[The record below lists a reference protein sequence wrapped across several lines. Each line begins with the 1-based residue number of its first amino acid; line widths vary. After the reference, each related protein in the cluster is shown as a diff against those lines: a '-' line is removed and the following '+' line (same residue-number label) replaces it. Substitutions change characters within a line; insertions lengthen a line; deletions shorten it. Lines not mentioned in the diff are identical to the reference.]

1 MTRTGRTEAYSPW
14 RARTNARTADL
25 DHELTSLCGAE
36 PSRAPLTGIKA
47 LMVAVLDNGIT
58 SYLSPV
64 PRIRTEA
71 EYWVHSRSQRSP
83 FSFQVVCETLGLEP
97 DAVRAQLRRSRLH
110 NAAARPL
117 LGRPRPNVR
126 RPGRLLARKV
136 G

>member
-1 MTRTGRTEAYSPW
+1 MTRTGRTEEYSPW
-14 RARTNARTADL
+14 RARTNARTADP
-25 DHELTSLCGAE
+25 DHDLTSLHGGE

-97 DAVRAQLRRSRLH
+97 DAVRAQLRRSRLR